1 MVTLYPGQIYLQGEN
16 MSATNLSR
24 QYDVL
29 QSIKMELT
37 NSGILPE
44 ELVNLAT
51 EIVKAKYSIG
61 DKKRGKVQLSNSL
74 VSLMLSNECFLA
86 EDGTLLALDD
96 KRRIQAV
103 QQALRLGIAALF
115 VADLL
120 GTTRESIRDRIL
132 GFVEEILKDKDEIA
146 KAGIADYPVIDGN
159 GWRLILDGDLDQ
171 PENIALVSVIMSQ
184 EKLAGKGA
192 VVNADRLLSDQNN
205 LRVFNEIKEILA
217 GSKINNEELNMA
229 KEKVN
234 SANESIDEELKKTLE
249 SELEEAKKE
258 AKKANKNK
266 IPLWK
271 AALLVAGGVVAGAAG
286 AYAYNKLTDD
296 TTTIY
301 SGN

>member
-1 MVTLYPGQIYLQGEN
+1 

-61 DKKRGKVQLSNSL
+61 NKKRGKVQLSNSL

-171 PENIALVSVIMSQ
+171 PENMALVSVIMSQ

-217 GSKINNEELNMA
+217 GSKINNKELNMA

>member
-61 DKKRGKVQLSNSL
+61 NKKRGKVQLSNSL

-132 GFVEEILKDKDEIA
+132 GFIEEILKDKDEIA

-171 PENIALVSVIMSQ
+171 PENMALVSVIMSQ

>member
-61 DKKRGKVQLSNSL
+61 NKKRGKVQLSNSL

-132 GFVEEILKDKDEIA
+132 GFVEEVLKDKDEIA

-171 PENIALVSVIMSQ
+171 PENMALVSVIMSQ

>member
-1 MVTLYPGQIYLQGEN
+1 

-61 DKKRGKVQLSNSL
+61 NKKRGKVQLSNSL

-132 GFVEEILKDKDEIA
+132 GFIEEVLKDKDEIA
-146 KAGIADYPVIDGN
+146 KAGITEYPVIDGN

-171 PENIALVSVIMSQ
+171 PENMALVSVIMSQ

>member
-1 MVTLYPGQIYLQGEN
+1 

-61 DKKRGKVQLSNSL
+61 NKKRGKVQLSNSL

-103 QQALRLGIAALF
+103 QQALRLGIAALL

-132 GFVEEILKDKDEIA
+132 GFIEEILKDKDEIA

-171 PENIALVSVIMSQ
+171 PENMALVSVIMSQ

>member
-1 MVTLYPGQIYLQGEN
+1 

-61 DKKRGKVQLSNSL
+61 NKKRGKVQLSNSL

-132 GFVEEILKDKDEIA
+132 GFIEEILKDKDEIA

-171 PENIALVSVIMSQ
+171 PENMALVSVIMSQ

-217 GSKINNEELNMA
+217 GSKINNKELNMA

>member
-1 MVTLYPGQIYLQGEN
+1 

-171 PENIALVSVIMSQ
+171 PENMALVSVIMSQ

-217 GSKINNEELNMA
+217 GSKINNKELNMA

>member
-171 PENIALVSVIMSQ
+171 PENMALVSVIMSQ